1 MEALSTKI
9 AAAKEKLGGDGG
21 DVVFETY
28 TMLGDYIDKDS
39 DVALRCGEK
48 VEVMDSEN
56 PHGWLVRKTEDK
68 AKVGCVLFGGFLFTM
83 WSVSSAV
90 EHLNES
96 RQLEFETPF
105 LRFSLFGFSVAQWL
119 NA

>member
-1 MEALSTKI
+1 MKLYFIFTHISCPAEVESDAETVDQDEAIMDSLSTKI
-9 AAAKEKLGGDGG
+9 AEAKEKLGSGAG

-39 DVALRCGEK
+39 GVSLRCGET

-68 AKVGCVLFGGFLFTM
+68 GKVG
-83 WSVSSAV
+83 
-90 EHLNES
+90 
-96 RQLEFETPF
+96 
-105 LRFSLFGFSVAQWL
+105 
-119 NA
+119 